1 MSKGLMIFV
10 FLIVDISASGQ
21 VCSGNFGTNIF
32 DSGDFGSGS
41 SQVLPVDP
49 RIAPGYRYTTNLP
62 PSDGYYTIASSLRV
76 GQLHPSWIPITDN
89 SEDSNGYMM
98 VVNASIPPGLF
109 YEQVITG
116 LCENVLYEFSADI
129 LNINASW
136 ATDRI
141 KANVSFLLDDQEVYA
156 TGDIPRNEQWN
167 TYGFTFTTNPGQT
180 ELKLSLRNNA
190 PGGIGNDLALD
201 NITFRPCGSQAL
213 ILPATVANI
222 CEEDGEPF
230 DITATIIGSAFDNL
244 FVQWQQSFDAGQTW
258 VDLVGE
264 TNQSFTFDNL
274 RSGFYYYRYLLADS
288 QEKLKNEK
296 CRTFSNT
303 KVIQV
308 IPKFVNVTD
317 SICQGLS
324 VYIGNRN
331 YFTSGIYVDSLQNIV
346 GCDSIV
352 TVDLTIVKDDL
363 NSFFRVV
370 SPSCDNLSDGSI
382 QVEKLTSKGP
392 YSVQIQ
398 GQPKEPPWRIN
409 DLREGFYNYKITDR
423 YGCLVDTLVQVSD
436 PPAFRVN
443 LGPDQSLVLGERF
456 EVSDIVTETASS
468 YQWSPASINCE
479 PPCISVSELFT
490 KDITVSL
497 TATSKIGCEAR
508 DEVQV
513 FIEQITD
520 VFIPNIITPNEDG
533 KNDFFTIYPQGVNTI
548 EMVNELSVFNR
559 YGRIVFENYSFQPG
573 IPEFGWDGSK
583 SGKEM
588 PSDIYYYSA
597 YVQFI
602 NGISKSYTGYLSL
615 LR

>member
-352 TVDLTIVKDDL
+352 TIDLTIVKDDL

-392 YSVQIQ
+392 YSVQ
-398 GQPKEPPWRIN
+398 
-409 DLREGFYNYKITDR
+409 
-423 YGCLVDTLVQVSD
+423 
-436 PPAFRVN
+436 
-443 LGPDQSLVLGERF
+443 
-456 EVSDIVTETASS
+456 
-468 YQWSPASINCE
+468 
-479 PPCISVSELFT
+479 
-490 KDITVSL
+490 
-497 TATSKIGCEAR
+497 
-508 DEVQV
+508 
-513 FIEQITD
+513 
-520 VFIPNIITPNEDG
+520 
-533 KNDFFTIYPQGVNTI
+533 
-548 EMVNELSVFNR
+548 
-559 YGRIVFENYSFQPG
+559 
-573 IPEFGWDGSK
+573 
-583 SGKEM
+583 
-588 PSDIYYYSA
+588 
-597 YVQFI
+597 
-602 NGISKSYTGYLSL
+602 
-615 LR
+615 